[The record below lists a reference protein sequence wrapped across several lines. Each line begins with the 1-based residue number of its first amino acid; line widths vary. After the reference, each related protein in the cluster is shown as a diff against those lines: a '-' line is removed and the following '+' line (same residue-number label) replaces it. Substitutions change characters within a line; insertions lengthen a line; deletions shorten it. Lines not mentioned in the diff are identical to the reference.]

1 MRANYS
7 DLGAGIHEDLS
18 YLENSFWNL
27 LMRESYELKNRYLYI
42 AWKESAYSCKKQP
55 IKQPIEH
62 VGKNC
67 LSEVLET
74 KTVSSRT
81 KANITR
87 LYDEFGNE
95 KIFGRGD
102 VMTVLGIIERLATV
116 LIGRMYELEVTERI
130 TGVGKGKYQF
140 IV

>member
-1 MRANYS
+1 MHGRN
-7 DLGAGIHEDLS
+7 
-18 YLENSFWNL
+18 
-27 LMRESYELKNRYLYI
+27 
-42 AWKESAYSCKKQP
+42 QP
-55 IKQPIEH
+55 IRRRNSPLNSPLSKF
-62 VGKNC
+62 KKS

-102 VMTVLGIIERLATV
+102 VMAVLGITERPATV
-116 LIGRMYELEVTERI
+116 LIGRMYELEFTERI
-130 TGVGKGKYQF
+130 TGAGKGKYRF
-140 IV
+140 VV